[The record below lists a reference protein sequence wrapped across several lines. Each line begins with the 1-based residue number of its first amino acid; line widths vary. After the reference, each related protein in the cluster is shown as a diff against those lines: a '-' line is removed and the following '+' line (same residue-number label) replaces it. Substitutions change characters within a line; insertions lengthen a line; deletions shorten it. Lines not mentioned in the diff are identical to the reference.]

1 MNNITFIKEL
11 ELGTFAPADRPKEVQ
26 EIFSGERRRIL
37 EVQLRDGETLAK
49 HKAAEPI
56 TVLCLGGNGRFK
68 AGGDLEDS
76 IPLTAG
82 TFITLEANVEHAVY
96 ADPDLHILVTKFKAE

>member
-11 ELGTFAPADRPKEVQ
+11 ELGTLAPADRPKEVQ
-26 EIFSGERRRIL
+26 EIFSGERRRMV

-56 TVLCLGGNGRFK
+56 TVLCLGGKGRFE
-68 AGGDLEDS
+68 AGSELEDS
-76 IPLTAG
+76 IPLAAG

-96 ADPDLHILVTKFKAE
+96 AEPDLHILVTKFKAE